1 MKSSNLYKLFYD
13 RYSNDLGELSF
24 EDRESVIK
32 SIVIMAEDAGYSTD
46 DLLQLMIQDMGFFEI
61 LLLVL
66 SKEQDSNEEKKDG
79 N

>member
-1 MKSSNLYKLFYD
+1 M
-13 RYSNDLGELSF
+13 
-24 EDRESVIK
+24 IK
-32 SIVIMAEDAGYSTD
+32 SIVIMAENAGYSTD